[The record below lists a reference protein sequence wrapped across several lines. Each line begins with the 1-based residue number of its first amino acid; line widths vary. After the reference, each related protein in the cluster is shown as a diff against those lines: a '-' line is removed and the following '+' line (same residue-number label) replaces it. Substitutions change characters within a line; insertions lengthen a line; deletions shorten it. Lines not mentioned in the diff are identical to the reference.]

1 VDPERLARPSS
12 ATWDVPRTGD
22 DTRCVS
28 CGGLLAPDAEWC
40 GQCFQPVARPETAP
54 IPEPPSPTGP
64 TDAADAA
71 DASTDGADAREA
83 ADADPSQTPTRSATV
98 AMPGGGGVEVAGG
111 TASWDCSVCAARN
124 PIEENVCSVC
134 GASFARLFQSP
145 EQERPSVEPKSAALW
160 SLAFAGLGHWRV
172 GLRAEGVARMI
183 LFAWTLGTVVIILVS
198 SGGGFG
204 SGWSLFGLYAIAAI
218 GIYVL
223 SAIDAYRA
231 AAGLDPLVPS
241 RMLLWSSAVL
251 ILLSIVLA
259 TFVTIPAARG

>member
-1 VDPERLARPSS
+1 
-12 ATWDVPRTGD
+12 
-22 DTRCVS
+22 
-28 CGGLLAPDAEWC
+28 LLAPDAEWC
-40 GQCFQPVARPETAP
+40 GQCFQPVARPAP
-54 IPEPPSPTGP
+54 PEPPAPDRPPAGSTEPADSP
-64 TDAADAA
+64 
-71 DASTDGADAREA
+71 EA
-83 ADADPSQTPTRSATV
+83 ADDDTSETPNRAATV
-98 AMPGGGGVEVAGG
+98 AMPGGGGLEVAGG
-111 TASWDCSVCAARN
+111 TASWDCPVCAARN
-124 PIEENVCSVC
+124 PIEASACSVC

-145 EQERPSVEPKSAALW
+145 EQERPSIDPKSAALW
-160 SLAFAGLGHWRV
+160 SLAFAGLGHWRA

-183 LFAWTLGTVVIILVS
+183 LFAWTLGTVLVILVS

-204 SGWSLFGLYAIAAI
+204 AGWSLFGLYAIAAI

-223 SAIDAYRA
+223 SAVDAYRV

>member
-22 DTRCVS
+22 VARCVS
-28 CGGLLAPDAEWC
+28 CGGLLAPDADWC
-40 GQCFQPVARPETAP
+40 GQCFQPVVRPEPAAV
-54 IPEPPSPTGP
+54 PEPQAVPDESDPRE
-64 TDAADAA
+64 DADAP
-71 DASTDGADAREA
+71 DAPDAPEML
-83 ADADPSQTPTRSATV
+83 TRSATV
-98 AMPGGGGVEVAGG
+98 AMPGGGGVEIAGG
-111 TASWDCSVCAARN
+111 TASWDCPVCDARN
-124 PIEENVCSVC
+124 PIEASACSVC

-145 EQERPSVEPKSAALW
+145 EEGRPSVDPKTAALW
-160 SLAFAGLGHWRV
+160 SLAFAGLGHWRA

-183 LFAWTLGTVVIILVS
+183 LFAWTLGTVLVILVS

-204 SGWSLFGLYAIAAI
+204 AGWSLFGLYAISAI

-223 SAIDAYRA
+223 SAVDAHRV

>member
-1 VDPERLARPSS
+1 
-12 ATWDVPRTGD
+12 
-22 DTRCVS
+22 
-28 CGGLLAPDAEWC
+28 LLAPDAEWC
-40 GQCFQPVARPETAP
+40 GQCFQPIARPEPAA
-54 IPEPPSPTGP
+54 IPEPPEV
-64 TDAADAA
+64 TDA
-71 DASTDGADAREA
+71 SDAREA
-83 ADADPSQTPTRSATV
+83 AEAPDAPGMSTRSATV
-98 AMPGGGGVEVAGG
+98 AMPGGGGVEIAGG
-111 TASWDCSVCAARN
+111 TASWDCPVCDARN
-124 PIEENVCSVC
+124 PIEASACSVC

-145 EQERPSVEPKSAALW
+145 EEERPAVDPKTAALW
-160 SLAFAGLGHWRV
+160 SLAFAGLGHWRA

-183 LFAWTLGTVVIILVS
+183 LFAWTLGTVLVILVS

-204 SGWSLFGLYAIAAI
+204 AGWSLFGIYAISAI

-223 SAIDAYRA
+223 SAVDAHRV

>member
-1 VDPERLARPSS
+1 
-12 ATWDVPRTGD
+12 
-22 DTRCVS
+22 
-28 CGGLLAPDAEWC
+28 
-40 GQCFQPVARPETAP
+40 
-54 IPEPPSPTGP
+54 
-64 TDAADAA
+64 
-71 DASTDGADAREA
+71 
-83 ADADPSQTPTRSATV
+83 
-98 AMPGGGGVEVAGG
+98 MPGGGGVEVAGG
-111 TASWDCSVCAARN
+111 TATWDCPVCETRN
-124 PIEENVCSVC
+124 PIEASECSAC

-145 EQERPSVEPKSAALW
+145 EDARPSVDPKTAALW

-183 LFAWTLGTVVIILVS
+183 LFAWTLGTVVVILVS

-204 SGWSLFGLYAIAAI
+204 SGWSLFGLYAIAAV

-223 SAIDAYRA
+223 SAVDAYRVA
-231 AAGLDPLVPS
+231 GGLDPLVPS